1 MRYFFLIFIITL
13 FSVTAVH
20 ANSFC
25 SIINNNIEIRVNP
38 NTNADLIDSETTKL
52 FGKSFGIKETS
63 AGFLHIYDGETEIGW
78 IRTEDENKYYLKNN
92 VSLAKNYIEA
102 LKVAQ
107 LTKKAIV
114 VNKIE
119 DNEQIAVIE
128 IYPNSSLSG
137 TPINKITIF
146 ELRYIFA
153 LTDNAVLVGKHE
165 RIAKSNSEFILTG
178 WIDKKHV
185 LDWSNRIGMEFN
197 KANYEERKNNR
208 GKVFYSERDLRK
220 NRNVLSIEKDTS
232 YPMPYYANRY
242 PQLEKKQSSNKI
254 IYIGGGSSK
263 NKDGTLFRATPEE
276 IDSARNELTDIIHS
290 TGVKVAFLIDATMG
304 MRNHI
309 ESVKTALDRFIRV
322 QRGES
327 KSSLVYEVAI
337 VVYRDYPDGAKK
349 FEVIS
354 DFTNNFQ
361 NAISALNSVAVIGQP
376 NDKGIGTYPEA
387 LFYGIANTISDREN
401 FNDYVVES
409 NSNNQLN
416 WGNNKIGKY
425 IVLIGDHGNHEDY
438 SQYPQDRKYTTNI
451 ISKMLVKNHI
461 SLYALQV
468 NRTNPVFTR
477 YSNMF
482 KKQIGRINGTE
493 SIFAKLIPVHDN
505 STDDV
510 LRALGETKLSYGILK
525 DVAISVRDRPR
536 DEYPEAFVHQ
546 VLERFGI
553 DPRIFEAVQGCAIA
567 FVSENNS
574 DGKKQVTRRVLL
586 TKQDVELIKTQMNI
600 LATKMI
606 YYDPLAID
614 EVKKTIKNVVKA
626 LSGDTPAEG
635 ELISEFIEKK
645 SGIPILTDM
654 LAYSVRELLQQLES
668 DDFRMKLNRYIKEKI
683 IGLEEVVRQKVLIN
697 VTWVPDE
704 QTFSY
709 DVSNTIKPYFFSMEQ
724 PIRNRARGKIADS
737 KKTHVWLPMIY
748 LP

>member
-1 MRYFFLIFIITL
+1 MRYFFLIFNIIL

-25 SIINNNIEIRVNP
+25 SIINNNIEIRVDP
-38 NTNADLIDSETTKL
+38 NRNADLINSEKTNL
-52 FGKSFGIKETS
+52 FGKSFDIKETS

-78 IRTEDENKYYLKNN
+78 IRAKDENKYYLKNN

-107 LTKKAIV
+107 LIKKAIV

-153 LTDNAVLVGKHE
+153 STDNAVLVGKHE

-178 WIDKKHV
+178 WINKKYV
-185 LDWSNRIGMEFN
+185 LDWNNRIGMEFN
-197 KANYEERKNNR
+197 KANYQERKNNR

-220 NRNVLSIEKDTS
+220 NKNILSIEKDTS

-242 PQLEKKQSSNKI
+242 PQLEKKRSSNKI

-263 NKDGTLFRATPEE
+263 NKDGTSFTATAEE
-276 IDSARNELTDIIHS
+276 IDSARNELADIIHS

-327 KSSLVYEVAI
+327 KNSLVYEVAI

-387 LFYGIANTISDREN
+387 LFYSIANTISDREN
-401 FNDYVVES
+401 FSDYVTES

-468 NRTNPVFTR
+468 NRSSPVFRR

-482 KKQIGRINGTE
+482 KKQISRINGTD
-493 SIFAKLIPVHDN
+493 SVFAKLIPVNDN

-574 DGKKQVTRRVLL
+574 DGKKQVSRRVLL

-645 SGIPILTDM
+645 SGIPILTEM
-654 LAYSVRELLQQLES
+654 LAYSVKELLQQLES